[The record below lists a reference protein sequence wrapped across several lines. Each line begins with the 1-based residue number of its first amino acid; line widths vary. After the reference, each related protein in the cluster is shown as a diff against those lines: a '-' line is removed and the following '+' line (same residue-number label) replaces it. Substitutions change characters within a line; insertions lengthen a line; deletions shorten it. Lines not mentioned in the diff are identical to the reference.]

1 ADPTVTGRSA
11 VFGAHDEIHR
21 RTPRS
26 RARAFPP
33 TRIQETS
40 MATTYRY
47 AWLAVLDGKGRKNLN
62 DQLLEIE
69 GVNPA
74 LTQQNAPGAV
84 WIINWDNAPARL
96 ATTALSG
103 NVGKDAD
110 IEVVMVSVQ
119 GD

>member
-1 ADPTVTGRSA
+1 
-11 VFGAHDEIHR
+11 
-21 RTPRS
+21 
-26 RARAFPP
+26 
-33 TRIQETS
+33 

-119 GD
+119 GDEKKMRDWIDTPQGQCLRSHALSVQPWVYSATTA